1 MPKASIKIC
10 TTLHNILQ
18 DESFN
23 NFQII
28 GLRDTYL
35 TASTSA
41 TSLSDTYNFIYRQ
54 VHRLVQKGILDKNV
68 DEQTKET
75 TYQKTAKFFQSN
87 FIPQKSE
94 ASTSTTESPTRN
106 SQKSNAIHQ
115 LEERLKQS
123 EIDLFTSIGESE
135 EYMRLYQS
143 FPDMKAHLESQYLQA
158 RETSSKLLGQI
169 KAIKSAIT
177 HQQK

>member
-1 MPKASIKIC
+1 MSKVSIKIC
-10 TTLHNILQ
+10 PTLQTILQ

-23 NFQII
+23 NFQIKS
-28 GLRDTYL
+28 LRDAYL
-35 TASTSA
+35 AASTSCI
-41 TSLSDTYNFIYRQ
+41 TVSKTYNFIYQ
-54 VHRLVQKGILDKNV
+54 QVQKLVKKGLLDKNV
-68 DEQTKET
+68 DPQSKET
-75 TYQKTAKFFQSN
+75 TYQKTTNFFQAN
-87 FIPQKSE
+87 FILQGPKKSE
-94 ASTSTTESPTRN
+94 FVVATHATK
-106 SQKSNAIHQ
+106 QKHNTIRQ

-123 EIDLFTSIGESE
+123 EIDLLTSIGESE

-143 FPDMKAHLESQYLQA
+143 FPEMKAHLESQYLLA

>member
-1 MPKASIKIC
+1 MPKSSIKIC

-23 NFQII
+23 HFQII

-35 TASTSA
+35 AASTSA
-41 TSLSDTYNFIYRQ
+41 PSLSDTYNFIYRQ

-75 TYQKTAKFFQSN
+75 TYQKTAKFFQTN
-87 FIPQKSE
+87 FILQKSE

-106 SQKSNAIHQ
+106 TQKSNAIHQ

>member
-1 MPKASIKIC
+1 MSKASIKIC
-10 TTLHNILQ
+10 PTLHTILQ

-23 NFQII
+23 NFQIKS
-28 GLRDTYL
+28 LRDAYL
-35 TASTSA
+35 AASTSYI
-41 TSLSDTYNFIYRQ
+41 TVSKTYNFIYQQ
-54 VHRLVQKGILDKNV
+54 VHRLVKKGLLDKNV
-68 DEQTKET
+68 DQQSNET
-75 TYQKTAKFFQSN
+75 TYQKTTIFFQAN
-87 FIPQKSE
+87 FILQDPKKSE
-94 ASTSTTESPTRN
+94 SVGATLASK
-106 SQKSNAIHQ
+106 QKHNTIKQ

-123 EIDLFTSIGESE
+123 EIDLLTSIGESE

-143 FPDMKAHLESQYLQA
+143 FPEMKAHLESQYLLA

>member
-1 MPKASIKIC
+1 MSKASIKIC
-10 TTLHNILQ
+10 PTLHTILQ

-23 NFQII
+23 NFQVMS
-28 GLRDTYL
+28 LRDAYL
-35 TASTSA
+35 AVSTS
-41 TSLSDTYNFIYRQ
+41 SLTVSKTYNFIYQQ
-54 VHRLVQKGILDKNV
+54 VHRLVKKGLLDKNV
-68 DEQTKET
+68 DPLSKET
-75 TYQKTAKFFQSN
+75 TYQKTTNFFQAN
-87 FIPQKSE
+87 FILQSAKKSE
-94 ASTSTTESPTRN
+94 AVEVTPTN
-106 SQKSNAIHQ
+106 SEKLNTIKQ

-123 EIDLFTSIGESE
+123 EIDLLTSIGESE

-143 FPDMKAHLESQYLQA
+143 FPEMKAHLESQYLLA

>member
-1 MPKASIKIC
+1 M
-10 TTLHNILQ
+10 
-18 DESFN
+18 
-23 NFQII
+23 
-28 GLRDTYL
+28 GLRDAYL

-41 TSLSDTYNFIYRQ
+41 PSLSDTYNFIYRQ

-75 TYQKTAKFFQSN
+75 TYQKTAKFSQTN
-87 FIPQKSE
+87 FILQKSE
-94 ASTSTTESPTRN
+94 ASTTESPTRN
-106 SQKSNAIHQ
+106 TQKSNAIHQ

-135 EYMRLYQS
+135 EYMRLYLS

>member
-1 MPKASIKIC
+1 MH
-10 TTLHNILQ
+10 TILQ

-23 NFQII
+23 NFQIKS
-28 GLRDTYL
+28 LRDAYL
-35 TASTSA
+35 TASTSGI
-41 TSLSDTYNFIYRQ
+41 TVSKTYNFTYQQ
-54 VHRLVQKGILDKNV
+54 VHRLVKKGLLDKNV
-68 DEQTKET
+68 DPQSKET
-75 TYQKTAKFFQSN
+75 TYQKTTNFFQAN
-87 FIPQKSE
+87 FILQGPKKSE
-94 ASTSTTESPTRN
+94 SVVATHASK
-106 SQKSNAIHQ
+106 QKHNTIKQ

-123 EIDLFTSIGESE
+123 EIDLLTSIGESE

-143 FPDMKAHLESQYLQA
+143 FPEMKAHLESQYLLA

>member
-10 TTLHNILQ
+10 TTLHNILK

-23 NFQII
+23 NFQIM
-28 GLRDTYL
+28 GLRDTYIAVS
-35 TASTSA
+35 ASSR
-41 TSLSDTYNFIYRQ
+41 SIGDTYNFIYRQ
-54 VHRLVQKGILDKNV
+54 VHRLVLKGILDKNV
-68 DEQTKET
+68 DEQKKET
-75 TYQKTAKFFQSN
+75 TYQKTAKFSQTN
-87 FIPQKSE
+87 FILQKSE
-94 ASTSTTESPTRN
+94 ASTSTKESPTRN
-106 SQKSNAIHQ
+106 TQKSNAIHQ

-177 HQQK
+177 YQQK

>member
-1 MPKASIKIC
+1 MSKASIKIC
-10 TTLHNILQ
+10 PTLHTILQ

-23 NFQII
+23 NFQVMS
-28 GLRDTYL
+28 LRDAYL
-35 TASTSA
+35 AVSTN
-41 TSLSDTYNFIYRQ
+41 SLTVSKTYNFIYQQ
-54 VHRLVQKGILDKNV
+54 VHRLVKKGLLDKNV
-68 DEQTKET
+68 DPLLKET
-75 TYQKTAKFFQSN
+75 TYQKTTNFFQAN
-87 FIPQKSE
+87 FILQSANK
-94 ASTSTTESPTRN
+94 TETVEVTPTHREKHN
-106 SQKSNAIHQ
+106 TIKQ

-123 EIDLFTSIGESE
+123 EIDLLTSIGESE

>member
-1 MPKASIKIC
+1 MSKASIKIC
-10 TTLHNILQ
+10 PTLHTILQ

-23 NFQII
+23 NFQVMS
-28 GLRDTYL
+28 LRDAYL
-35 TASTSA
+35 AVSTN
-41 TSLSDTYNFIYRQ
+41 SLTVSKTYNFIYQQ
-54 VHRLVQKGILDKNV
+54 VHRLVKKGLLDKNV
-68 DEQTKET
+68 DPLLKET
-75 TYQKTAKFFQSN
+75 TYQKTTNFFQAN
-87 FIPQKSE
+87 FILQNANK
-94 ASTSTTESPTRN
+94 TETVEVTPTHREKHN
-106 SQKSNAIHQ
+106 TIKQ

-123 EIDLFTSIGESE
+123 EIDLLTSIGESE

-143 FPDMKAHLESQYLQA
+143 FPEMKAHLESQYLLA